1 MFALLSR
8 LYKIFY
14 PPVVPKAAAPIRFGI
29 LGAAAI
35 APPAL
40 VLPAK
45 SHPEVVLKG
54 VAARDRSRA
63 EKFAREHGVEKV
75 YDSYEASLTS
85 SPLDLLNDPEIDAI
99 YNPLPNGLHYEWTMR
114 ALAAGKHVLCEKP
127 MADTAEEVR
136 EMFALAEQKNL
147 VLLEAFHYRFHPAA
161 QKAKAILESGEL
173 GAVQSTEIQF
183 QLPPGIIKAGDIRY
197 DLALGGGVMMDVGC
211 YAMNIL
217 RFLTGAEP
225 TAVLAAAHEPP
236 PFLADP
242 KIDHRSTAALAFPRD
257 VTGSLSVDFGR
268 RKIWGFIPPLPNI
281 RAIVRCA
288 GGELELVNFVF
299 PTVWHYIQ
307 VRPKVGA
314 QRTEKAYT
322 YKEAGMEGKGEDW
335 WLTYRY
341 QLEAFVDAL
350 KGRKPAHWISKEDS
364 ISNLTWI
371 EEVYKKTGYGPRP
384 RSEFKLTA

>member
-1 MFALLSR
+1 MSTPASAAHPSSHAL
-8 LYKIFY
+8 
-14 PPVVPKAAAPIRFGI
+14 PP
-29 LGAAAI
+29 
-35 APPAL
+35 
-40 VLPAK
+40 
-45 SHPEVVLKG
+45 
-54 VAARDRSRA
+54 
-63 EKFAREHGVEKV
+63 
-75 YDSYEASLTS
+75 LTRTHS
-85 SPLDLLNDPEIDAI
+85 
-99 YNPLPNGLHYEWTMR
+99 
-114 ALAAGKHVLCEKP
+114 
-127 MADTAEEVR
+127 
-136 EMFALAEQKNL
+136 
-147 VLLEAFHYRFHPAA
+147 FHPAA
-161 QKAKAILESGEL
+161 QKAKAILDSGEL
-173 GAVQSTEIQF
+173 GAVQSTEIHF
-183 QLPPGIIKAGDIRY
+183 ELPPGLIGDPNDIRFKY
-197 DLALGGGVMMDVGC
+197 ALGGGVMMDVGC

-236 PFLADP
+236 PFPADAN
-242 KIDHRSTAALAFPRD
+242 IDHRSTAALAFPRD
-257 VTGSLSVDFGR
+257 VTGSLSVAFAR

-371 EEVYKKTGYGPRP
+371 EEVYKKVRNQAHYD
-384 RSEFKLTA
+384 FA